1 MSAADDVVFAKK
13 LFGSSLSG
21 FGAAKGQ
28 PKARAK
34 DGANRVDDTT
44 PDESR
49 ATSKRPTLSR
59 VEVRKQ
65 AERAAANASRNRP
78 GNRPKKSATVGMR
91 CTTRQKMILLA
102 LQEHLDIDTISDA
115 AVEAILIVA
124 AECEIKGA
132 ADELAAVQ
140 ADRTGSGE

>member
-1 MSAADDVVFAKK
+1 MSAADDVAFAKSR
-13 LFGSSLSG
+13 FSDSLSG
-21 FGAAKGQ
+21 FGATKDR
-28 PKARAK
+28 PKTPAD
-34 DGANRVDDTT
+34 DGANRVDDTI
-44 PDESR
+44 PDERR
-49 ATSKRPTLSR
+49 ATSKKPTLSR

-65 AERAAANASRNRP
+65 AERAAANTSRARKS
-78 GNRPKKSATVGMR
+78 NRPKKSATVGMR

-140 ADRTGSGE
+140 AERTGSGE